1 MDIEKFSIFVTACL
15 ASMRERASKQE
26 GVLERKLKMTKD
38 EQTLKQKLL
47 QYEKTGLDF
56 YTNKDFKSV
65 FDQEYDVQVDA
76 IEDQETIKEVVYE
89 ENAY

>member
-47 QYEKTGLDF
+47 
-56 YTNKDFKSV
+56 
-65 FDQEYDVQVDA
+65 
-76 IEDQETIKEVVYE
+76 
-89 ENAY
+89 